1 MHGKYYTVTVP
12 IEEKG
17 NGETAYADTDV
28 LFNWTRFEIPKG
40 TACLKSITVA
50 MKGTNGADA
59 NKIDMELYFAKSID
73 GVEPSDFGTL
83 NGACTAA
90 LAAACRRNII
100 GFKALDASGRSDDED
115 LIGYNVWGSG
125 TATAADIGISELI
138 LEGEAS
144 RLFSTRSN
152 VAGMQ
157 SIWVAGIAKGAFD
170 FGTAVAL
177 NNSPANQA
185 VVAVETQITTSG
197 TDPRNVFMKGDVV
210 QAQDNAGIG
219 TVVSVDSATTMTVSG
234 VSTALVNGDTINWKH
249 PIEFVFGFEY

>member
-1 MHGKYYTVTVP
+1 MHGKYYTTNVN
-12 IEEKG
+12 IEELG
-17 NGETAYADTDV
+17 NGETAFSNTDV
-28 LFNWTRFEIPKG
+28 LFNWTSFEIPVG
-40 TACLKSITVA
+40 TACLKSIQLV

-59 NKIDMELYFAKSID
+59 SANKDDIELYFAKSIN
-73 GVEPSDFGTL
+73 GVAPSAFGAL
-83 NGACTAA
+83 NGAATAA
-90 LAAACRRNII
+90 LAAACRRNIV
-100 GFKALDASGRSDDED
+100 GFKLLDGSSRSDDED

-125 TATAADIGISELI
+125 IATVADLTTSEVI
-138 LEGEAS
+138 LTGDPKYASTEGYQ
-144 RLFSTRSN
+144 T
-152 VAGMQ
+152 
-157 SIWVAGIAKGAFD
+157 IWVAGISKGAFD

-185 VVAVETQITTSG
+185 AAAVETQITTSG